1 MLENREK
8 TILKGI
14 FGIVLFYAAVQHIQ
28 TVKGI
33 ALGFWHA
40 ISPLVYGI
48 VIAFVINLIV
58 VRLEKHMQGGIFAN
72 RGIRRTASITLS
84 VLILTGVIVVVCFAL
99 IPGIVDSVKQIADKA
114 PHTLDSILD
123 FLEKHLGISQT
134 VIDAIQNFEV
144 DENLLDSMFGLI
156 ENQSVIAALKAS
168 GNMVSSIFA
177 VIARLFVGLFFAF
190 YILAQKESI
199 GAHMRRLIETYLPE
213 RVSRGLMH
221 VGTLTY
227 DTYAGFISGQCMD
240 AVILGCLVML
250 SMGIMRLSYPVLIGV
265 IVTVTALI
273 PVVGALFGGSI
284 GVLLLVMD
292 SPVKALTF
300 VVLFLILQQ
309 IDNRLI
315 YPHVVGSAIG
325 IPSILIF
332 AAIVFGGEIKG
343 VLGMFLGIPFTAVIY
358 TLVEEDL
365 ARRESRRECHKET
378 ARRAGSKPE

>member
-1 MLENREK
+1 MLEDREK
-8 TILKGI
+8 AIIKGI
-14 FGIVLFYAAVQHIQ
+14 FGIVLFYAAVQHFQ
-28 TVKGI
+28 AVKGA
-33 ALGFWHA
+33 ALAFWHA
-40 ISPLVYGI
+40 VSPLAYGI

-58 VRLEKHMQGGIFAN
+58 VRLEKHMQRGIFAN
-72 RGIRRTASITLS
+72 QTIRRIVSIVTA

-99 IPGIVDSVKQIADKA
+99 IPGIVDSVRQIADKA
-114 PHTLDSILD
+114 PRALESALD
-123 FLEKHLGISQT
+123 FLETRLGISRN
-134 VIDAIQNFEV
+134 VIEAIENFEV
-144 DENLLDSMFGLI
+144 DENLVDSMFGLI

-168 GNMVSSIFA
+168 GNMVSSVFA

-199 GAHMRRLIETYLPE
+199 GAFVHRLVETYLPE
-213 RVSRGLMH
+213 HAAKRLEHIGK
-221 VGTLTY
+221 LTY

-284 GVLLLVMD
+284 GVVLLVMD

-315 YPHVVGSAIG
+315 YPHVVGNAIG

-332 AAIVFGGEIKG
+332 AAIVFGGEIRG

-358 TLVEEDL
+358 TLVQEDMER
-365 ARRESRRECHKET
+365 RREREQRRGK
-378 ARRAGSKPE
+378 